1 MCNLSAEPGH
11 LTRRDVMSHDIVDS
25 CPPFLLGVW
34 FFAHDSILVSKVWN
48 LQPTQDSSG
57 LGLTGH
63 KANTLDGLGGYC
75 PQHQAERLL
84 PFDRWATRVINF
96 LS

>member
-1 MCNLSAEPGH
+1 
-11 LTRRDVMSHDIVDS
+11 MSHDIVDS
-25 CPPFLLGVW
+25 CPPCCWGFG
-34 FFAHDSILVSKVWN
+34 FFAHDSISVSKVWN

-63 KANTLDGLGGYC
+63 EAKTLDGLGGYC

-84 PFDRWATRVINF
+84 LFDRWATRVVNL